1 MVADLV
7 KNYRGVNFWEKRDK
21 MSVFCFT
28 GVAEQFALA
37 EAAMNVW
44 SMNDSL
50 EQPST
55 SLQGLI
61 MHKDHLC
68 LKSAFNLL
76 QTLKIIF
83 VWLQVLK

>member
-1 MVADLV
+1 MCLC
-7 KNYRGVNFWEKRDK
+7 G
-21 MSVFCFT
+21 FCSL

-55 SLQGLI
+55 SFQGL
-61 MHKDHLC
+61 
-68 LKSAFNLL
+68 S
-76 QTLKIIF
+76 
-83 VWLQVLK
+83 